1 LGAHQHDLSAQLTG
15 ANRLA
20 LDNHA
25 VCGVFKTYSAKN
37 GLDCLELGR

>member
-1 LGAHQHDLSAQLTG
+1 LGVRQHDLSSQLTG

-20 LDNHA
+20 SDNQA
-25 VCGVFKTYSAKN
+25 VCGVFNAHSAKN